1 MPRGIIIGADPAGLA
16 IAREMLR
23 SGIRPLIIE
32 PTGSIAGRPCLCPN
46 QSQPNSYCL
55 SEVVGELYPHYLIQ
69 TIYVVRGEICSL
81 HAINN
86 VTGEL
91 TLFWGDYFYS
101 SLPMHARHPL

>member
-1 MPRGIIIGADPAGLA
+1 MPRAIIIGADPAGLS

-23 SGIRPLIIE
+23 SGIRPIIIE
-32 PTGSIAGRPCLCPN
+32 PTGSIAGRLSLCP
-46 QSQPNSYCL
+46 QPCPPNSYPL
-55 SEVVGELYPHYLIQ
+55 AEVVGELYPHYLIQ
-69 TIYVVRGEICSL
+69 TVYFIRGEICSL

-101 SLPMHARHPL
+101 SAPMRGRNTL